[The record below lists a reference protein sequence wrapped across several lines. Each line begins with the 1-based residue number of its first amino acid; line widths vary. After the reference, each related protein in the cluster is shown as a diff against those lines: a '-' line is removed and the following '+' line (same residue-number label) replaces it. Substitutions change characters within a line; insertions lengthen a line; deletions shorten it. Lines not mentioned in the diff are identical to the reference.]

1 MKIIEGKTMTC
12 KTCDTTFT
20 YEENELVHLP
30 GYACMCAI
38 SCPRCHQQIIMVA
51 DNYKEAPT
59 RIVVEENNDEDNQK
73 TS

>member
-38 SCPRCHQQIIMVA
+38 SCPRCHSQIIMVA
-51 DNYKEAPT
+51 DEFREADK
-59 RIVVEENNDEDNQK
+59 RIFVEENKDEEK
-73 TS
+73 TE